1 MSLKNNVYGSS
12 EFEKKKKLTPRIE
25 REREMKKNIKKIT
38 VGTITY
44 SVIIFIRRFDRT
56 RL

>member
-25 REREMKKNIKKIT
+25 REMKKNIKKIT

-44 SVIIFIRRFDRT
+44 FVIIFIRRFDRT